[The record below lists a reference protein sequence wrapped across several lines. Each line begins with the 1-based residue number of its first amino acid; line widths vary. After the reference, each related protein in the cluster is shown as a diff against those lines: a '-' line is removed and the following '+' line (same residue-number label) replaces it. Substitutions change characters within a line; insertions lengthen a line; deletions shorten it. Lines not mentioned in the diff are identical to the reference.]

1 MTESRGP
8 LTNFA
13 KIAFGAYID
22 EFGVDRRTLGSIDKL
37 CHMQKKCTFFWG
49 AGEHSRTSGKTS
61 NSMQIEKKNLRILL
75 SHGQDLGHIGLM
87 SKRVVRNEL
96 FGGEFTR
103 RLKNLR

>member
-1 MTESRGP
+1 
-8 LTNFA
+8 
-13 KIAFGAYID
+13 
-22 EFGVDRRTLGSIDKL
+22 
-37 CHMQKKCTFFWG
+37 
-49 AGEHSRTSGKTS
+49 
-61 NSMQIEKKNLRILL
+61 MQIEKKNLRILL

>member
-37 CHMQKKCTFFWG
+37 CHMQKKCVFFWG
-49 AGEHSRTSGKTS
+49 GGGTLTNFRKTS
-61 NSMQIEKKNLRILL
+61 NSMQIEKNLRILL
-75 SHGQDLGHIGLM
+75 SHGQDIGHIGLM